1 MDDDPLLFGD
11 LAPIRLRTSLL
22 TEIERL
28 SEERRRLLR
37 MVPELHRQREVRLR
51 LSEIN
56 GELEG
61 LWRERRRELGRPVIA
76 AAGAEAA
83 G

>member
-1 MDDDPLLFGD
+1 MDDDPLLSGD
-11 LAPIRLRTSLL
+11 LAPVRLRTSLL

-37 MVPELHRQREVRLR
+37 MAPELHRQREVRQR

-56 GELEG
+56 RDLDR
-61 LWRERRRELGRPVIA
+61 LWRERRRELGGSAIA